1 MEKLHISR
9 AIVVEGRY
17 DKIKLSS
24 IVDGV
29 IIVTGG
35 FGIYKSRETCRLIRR
50 YAETTGLIVLT
61 DSDRAGRQIRAHI
74 KSILPKELHTRIAEL
89 HIPQIKGKERRKAE
103 PSKEGTLGVEGI
115 DADILRRLLEP
126 FADEKPKQ
134 GEPVTKNDLFMLG
147 LSGTPDAS
155 ERRAALCQRLN
166 LPSGLSPS
174 ALLDLLNTLY
184 TREELTDLMN
194 EE

>member
-1 MEKLHISR
+1 MSEKLHISR

-17 DKIKLSS
+17 DKIKLDS

-29 IIVTGG
+29 ILVTGG
-35 FGIYKSRETCRLIRR
+35 FGIYHNRELCRLLRR
-50 YAETTGLIVLT
+50 YAESSGLIVLT

-74 KSILPKELHTRIAEL
+74 KSVLPKALHSRVAEV
-89 HIPQIKGKERRKAE
+89 HIPQIEGKERRKTE

-115 DADILRRLLEP
+115 DAEILRGLLMP
-126 FADEKPKQ
+126 YADEKPRQ
-134 GEPVTKNDLFMLG
+134 GEPITKNDMFMLG
-147 LSGTPDAS
+147 LSGTADAA
-155 ERRAALCQRLN
+155 ERRAELCRRLK
-166 LPSGLSPS
+166 LPSGLSSS

-184 TREELTDLMN
+184 TREELEGIM